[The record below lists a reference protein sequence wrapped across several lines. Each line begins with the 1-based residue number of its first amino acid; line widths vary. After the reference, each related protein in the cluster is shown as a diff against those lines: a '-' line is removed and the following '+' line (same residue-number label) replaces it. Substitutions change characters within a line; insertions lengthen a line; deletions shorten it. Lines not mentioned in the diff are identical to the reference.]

1 MFFSDS
7 HSRYEDLVRDDEA
20 GDLHAVAER
29 AFGHQG
35 LGIVVV
41 TGVPDVAGARRELFA
56 LGHKFAA
63 LPEETK
69 ARYEHPQ
76 SCFSFGWSH
85 GKESLETGGPDL
97 AKGSFYA
104 NPCFDAPFG
113 GDGGGSGS
121 GAAAIAAGS
130 GEDGGVEG
138 RGPDRLLHRPEKG
151 DHCGGNNAGEEGGG
165 GGGGGVGVGGDSGP
179 AAAEAA
185 AAALVEKYPSF
196 AHPNVWPD
204 ADVPGF
210 SAAFKALGR
219 AVVRVGGLVARQC
232 DR

>member
-1 MFFSDS
+1 
-7 HSRYEDLVRDDEA
+7 R
-20 GDLHAVAER
+20 
-29 AFGHQG
+29 
-35 LGIVVV
+35 
-41 TGVPDVAGARRELFA
+41 
-56 LGHKFAA
+56 FAA

-76 SCFSFGWSH
+76 SCFNFGWSH

-121 GAAAIAAGS
+121 GSAAAAIAVDS
-130 GEDGGVEG
+130 GEDGDVDG
-138 RGPDRLLHRPEKG
+138 RSPDRLLHRPEEG
-151 DHCGGNNAGEEGGG
+151 DHGSGNNAGEEGGG
-165 GGGGGVGVGGDSGP
+165 VGGGGGDSGP
-179 AAAEAA
+179 TAAEAA

>member
-1 MFFSDS
+1 
-7 HSRYEDLVRDDEA
+7 
-20 GDLHAVAER
+20 
-29 AFGHQG
+29 
-35 LGIVVV
+35 
-41 TGVPDVAGARRELFA
+41 
-56 LGHKFAA
+56 FAA
-63 LPEETK
+63 LPEEAK

-76 SCFSFGWSH
+76 SCFNFGWSH
-85 GKESLETGGPDL
+85 GKESLETGSPDL

-104 NPCFDAPFG
+104 NPCFDAP
-113 GDGGGSGS
+113 
-121 GAAAIAAGS
+121 
-130 GEDGGVEG
+130 
-138 RGPDRLLHRPEKG
+138 GPT
-151 DHCGGNNAGEEGGG
+151 
-165 GGGGGVGVGGDSGP
+165 
-179 AAAEAA
+179 AAE